1 MDERGRLMGRFLIV
15 ESRDLMEYKES
26 DFALS
31 LASQLKKSGNETTLF
46 LIENGVL
53 AARKGSEPSPRLTA
67 LSKEGVKVL
76 AEDLSLKLRGV
87 KERAEGVSESNMEA
101 LADLILTGADKVIWY

>member
-1 MDERGRLMGRFLIV
+1 MPKYLIV

-26 DFALS
+26 DFALN
-31 LASQLKKSGNETTLF
+31 LAGSLKKKGNETTLY

-53 AARKGSEPSPRLTA
+53 AARKGSEAAAKLTA

-76 AEDLSLKLRGV
+76 AEDLSLKMRGV
-87 KERAEGVSESNMEA
+87 KERTEGVSESSMDA
-101 LADLILTGADKVIWY
+101 LADLILNGADKVIWY

>member
-1 MDERGRLMGRFLIV
+1 MAKYLIV
-15 ESRDLMEYKES
+15 ASRDLMEYKES

-31 LASQLKKSGNETTLF
+31 LASQLKKSGNDATLY

-53 AARKGSEPSPRLTA
+53 SARRGSEPSSRLTA
-67 LSKEGVKVL
+67 LSKEGVKVF

-87 KERAEGVSESNMEA
+87 KERAEGVAESNMDA
-101 LADLILTGADKVIWY
+101 LADLILTGVDKVIWY

>member
-1 MDERGRLMGRFLIV
+1 MSKYLIV

-26 DFALS
+26 DFALN

-53 AARKGSEPSPRLTA
+53 SARKGSEPSARLTT
-67 LSKEGVKVL
+67 LSKEGVKVM

-87 KERAEGVSESNMEA
+87 KERAEGIAESNMDV
-101 LADLILTGADKVIWY
+101 LADLILNGVDKVIWY